1 MSTFRIQ
8 RTRKAPVA
16 MSQKTNLNTWR
27 DIFDSMGKGN
37 WFLVT
42 KPNYR
47 KVSMAANKYVKG
59 NYRLYKHPSR
69 KDCHVFLKK
78 A

>member
-1 MSTFRIQ
+1 M
-8 RTRKAPVA
+8 
-16 MSQKTNLNTWR
+16 N
-27 DIFDSMGKGN
+27 KGN

>member
-27 DIFDSMGKGN
+27 DIFDSMNKGN

-47 KVSMAANKYVKG
+47 KVS
-59 NYRLYKHPSR
+59 
-69 KDCHVFLKK
+69 
-78 A
+78 